1 MKTCKLDH
9 DIFEDITIEGVRF
22 AIVEPEIILFNASDD
37 LMCVEVDSWFVEQ
50 LTIVSVGPDL
60 NDIPIPQR
68 MLDSPIVNG
77 GKPWIVAIIE
87 AACELAAKRGT
98 WETYD
103 DSADRFDAQYDLERT
118 K

>member
-9 DIFEDITIEGVRF
+9 DLFEDITIEGVRF
-22 AIVEPEIILFNASDD
+22 AIVEPKLVLFNASDD
-37 LMCVEVDSWFVEQ
+37 LMCVEVDSWFIER
-50 LTIVSVGPDL
+50 LDIVAIGDDGE
-60 NDIPIPQR
+60 DIKVPKR
-68 MLDSPIVNG
+68 LLDSPIVNG

-103 DSADRFDAQYDLERT
+103 DSADRFDAQYDRERT